1 MVRMVAR
8 AGRLLAVLALAGVA
22 QITGASL
29 VAAAEN
35 CEQYQSPFQYN
46 ECLARQAPGKAQ
58 RSSRTVGT
66 GGADP
71 EASVPA
77 RRRNVG
83 ADTEARSGM
92 ALQRNS
98 RGRVRAVID
107 PWSGARSVTVG
118 KKRRR

>member
-1 MVRMVAR
+1 MLRFVAR
-8 AGRLLAVLALAGVA
+8 AGRLIAVLALAGAA
-22 QITGASL
+22 QITGTSL
-29 VAAAEN
+29 VSAAEN
-35 CEQYQSPFQYN
+35 CEKFQSPFQYN

-71 EASVPA
+71 ESTVPA
-77 RRRNVG
+77 RRRNAG
-83 ADTEARSGM
+83 AGNAARSGV
-92 ALQRNS
+92 ALQRHS

-107 PWSGARSVTVG
+107 PWSGARSVTAG

>member
-1 MVRMVAR
+1 MVRFVAR
-8 AGRLLAVLALAGVA
+8 AGRLLVVLALAGAA
-22 QITGASL
+22 QITGTSL
-29 VAAAEN
+29 VSAAEN

-58 RSSRTVGT
+58 RSSRTAGT

-71 EASVPA
+71 EATVPA
-77 RRRNVG
+77 RRRNAVSG
-83 ADTEARSGM
+83 SEARSGV
-92 ALQRNS
+92 ALQRHS

-107 PWSGARSVTVG
+107 PWSGARSVTTA

>member
-1 MVRMVAR
+1 MVRFVAR
-8 AGRLLAVLALAGVA
+8 AGRFLSILALAGAA
-22 QITGASL
+22 QISGTSL
-29 VAAAEN
+29 VSAAEN

-58 RSSRTVGT
+58 RSSRTTGT

-77 RRRNVG
+77 RRRNAG
-83 ADTEARSGM
+83 AGTEARSGV
-92 ALQRNS
+92 ALQRHRS
-98 RGRVRAVID
+98 GRVRAVID
-107 PWSGARSVTVG
+107 PWSGSRSVTAS